1 MNTFQVRTEATAFP
15 FGEELEMIRA
25 QLRRFIETEVI
36 PAADAWEEQGLV
48 PREVLRRM
56 GGLGVLGMRYN
67 PEYGGAGLDT
77 MASVML
83 AEELGRSTFG
93 GFSATVLVHTDMASP
108 HLENAGTPE
117 QKARWMPAI
126 TSGEKITAVADDV
139 PIERAS
145 FSAWPGCGMPRQ

>member
-1 MNTFQVRTEATAFP
+1 
-15 FGEELEMIRA
+15 
-25 QLRRFIETEVI
+25 
-36 PAADAWEEQGLV
+36 
-48 PREVLRRM
+48 
-56 GGLGVLGMRYN
+56 
-67 PEYGGAGLDT
+67 